1 MLRRIILLVLPV
13 LALIA
18 GAFAGEALRPPPE
31 PTTVDQPDDDPGST
45 PTELPVNENPAWMS
59 FANQFFV
66 PVMRNGNMRA
76 LMILTLSL
84 ETSNDGLTTLQSQE
98 HRLRDAILRQL
109 LIESNTGAFDGNY
122 TAEPNL
128 RRLREA
134 LLQVAQAAGG
144 DLVHAVLIQDI
155 ARQEH

>member
-45 PTELPVNENPAWMS
+45 PTERPVNENPAWMS

>member
-45 PTELPVNENPAWMS
+45 PTELPVNETPAWMS

>member
-31 PTTVDQPDDDPGST
+31 PTTVDQPDDDPSST
-45 PTELPVNENPAWMS
+45 PTERPVNENPAWMS